1 MAALCRYS
9 RFSVVLNHAL
19 RHSRNISLINN
30 VDEKIYKNCI
40 TPISD
45 RSWSPYSPTSLQRL
59 YSTGSSS
66 SEVGK
71 NAELR
76 TEASKNEQKTEAQ
89 LEKGTEA
96 SENILTPE
104 AQLEESIEISENAQK
119 TKAQLEESTEASET
133 VQKPAVLIEESI
145 KASETV
151 QKPAALFEES
161 IKASETVQKP
171 AALFEESIKASEN
184 GQKTHDKV
192 QEIETS
198 KVRNVSAFANQNV
211 GYTLFMEDNFLDTRN
226 KNLPNLK
233 INNVEYP
240 SDFPASEYWR
250 RYRFDEECEWTAV
263 EREIQKCD
271 KMGKFLSLRFF
282 NLVMRCALFKDD
294 FTEDQA
300 TRLLLT
306 TGFSAARI
314 PPAELSKW
322 TEFLDNKFMQLGHSY
337 SIRYYNALLKVMLEH
352 KTDFSVV
359 DFLARLEK
367 AGVAPNR
374 VTLGRCLMKYCR
386 SGNMDAA
393 NEILEHMKATETLIT
408 KKVYLSIM
416 SGHFAAGNYDTAM
429 ALFKDME
436 RVGFGLEQ
444 TAFHEAIIGNMLA
457 DNREGVVKL
466 FEDAKEADFELS
478 EQALCQLIESAA
490 VYDRPEYCEL
500 FLEKL
505 KGTSNHYYNRGLETL
520 IPLLRR
526 GYYKIAYDFFMGL
539 ENPSPFII
547 INAMMVSDMPRQ
559 EELRFLQQLRQDL
572 NAHDVFESFIESC
585 YGQHNFESAVGL
597 LPHLQREG
605 VKIKHMGFLPI
616 LMYFRNLDNFKG
628 MRKEV
633 LPYLP
638 KDSDMIRVVKSVFPP
653 TTDFIAVLQKNM
665 GLSKGQMAAYRI
677 VDAISKAGSDLT
689 SVIAQAKQAEEIDEI
704 LPGLANVSKGYLQKT
719 LFQYSMNNAG
729 QWKDILE
736 LMAVLKEKGLH
747 MQNKDFIQHLTAN
760 VSKQEMKDELLNKGL
775 YLSWNSLKSLG
786 LASVC
791 TKEEGE
797 KITSL
802 DKIRFADMPLEELK
816 KRMIHFLHMF
826 SFRRELLI
834 KSSRAKDFEL
844 FEKVLS
850 YKTKN
855 DPKDIY
861 VEGVKSA
868 YYLQQKNDHMEAYNC
883 LKSVEEIHSS
893 PGRTWYVMHLS
904 NLSLELWKAN
914 LFEEAIDAL
923 TLRQKDFQ
931 NPNVK
936 ITLSLPSFL
945 MNLEPTAENCQLVQR
960 LVSTAREYNLK
971 FTFEDMITFLASSGD
986 KEQVLAGLQMYH
998 TSKNVNVTC
1007 GRLLMIAFK
1016 PFLDNRKD
1024 LQNVYEKLSQK
1035 FNENLV
1041 LLGLAAV
1048 HLELDKFSKFEKIIN
1063 TQGLHIDHKVMTPIF
1078 LKWREEDKVECIDKF
1093 IELSKGVPGNVQ
1105 LAYDCS
1111 QLRYMCDEVKFSVEE
1126 CVEFFKNTFQGE
1138 QSLPPL
1144 YDLKYF
1150 GTYLKMNNHPL
1161 PFDESLLKG
1170 NEMEYRQN
1178 VRKQRSMAQKV
1189 KDRLDRTSE
1198 EDPGDQVEGNIEF
1211 VDLLTT
1217 MKKPNNKEDKSTA
1230 FQS

>member
-45 RSWSPYSPTSLQRL
+45 RSSPYSPTSLQRL

-282 NLVMRCALFKDD
+282 NLVMRCALFK
-294 FTEDQA
+294 
-300 TRLLLT
+300 
-306 TGFSAARI
+306 
-314 PPAELSKW
+314 
-322 TEFLDNKFMQLGHSY
+322 GHSY

-416 SGHFAAGNYDTAM
+416 SGHFAAG
-429 ALFKDME
+429 

-526 GYYKIAYDFFMGL
+526 
-539 ENPSPFII
+539 
-547 INAMMVSDMPRQ
+547 
-559 EELRFLQQLRQDL
+559 
-572 NAHDVFESFIESC
+572 
-585 YGQHNFESAVGL
+585 ESAVGL
-597 LPHLQREG
+597 LPHLQRE
-605 VKIKHMGFLPI
+605 
-616 LMYFRNLDNFKG
+616 
-628 MRKEV
+628 
-633 LPYLP
+633 
-638 KDSDMIRVVKSVFPP
+638 
-653 TTDFIAVLQKNM
+653 
-665 GLSKGQMAAYRI
+665 
-677 VDAISKAGSDLT
+677 
-689 SVIAQAKQAEEIDEI
+689 
-704 LPGLANVSKGYLQKT
+704 
-719 LFQYSMNNAG
+719 
-729 QWKDILE
+729 
-736 LMAVLKEKGLH
+736 
-747 MQNKDFIQHLTAN
+747 
-760 VSKQEMKDELLNKGL
+760 GL

-786 LASVC
+786 LAS
-791 TKEEGE
+791 EGE

-861 VEGVKSA
+861 VEGVKRKRS
-868 YYLQQKNDHMEAYNC
+868 
-883 LKSVEEIHSS
+883 IHLL
-893 PGRTWYVMHLS
+893 GGH
-904 NLSLELWKAN
+904 
-914 LFEEAIDAL
+914 EAIDAL

-1035 FNENLV
+1035 FNENL
-1041 LLGLAAV
+1041 
-1048 HLELDKFSKFEKIIN
+1048 

-1078 LKWREEDKVECIDKF
+1078 LKWREEDK
-1093 IELSKGVPGNVQ
+1093 
-1105 LAYDCS
+1105 
-1111 QLRYMCDEVKFSVEE
+1111 
-1126 CVEFFKNTFQGE
+1126 
-1138 QSLPPL
+1138 
-1144 YDLKYF
+1144 
-1150 GTYLKMNNHPL
+1150 
-1161 PFDESLLKG
+1161 
-1170 NEMEYRQN
+1170 N
-1178 VRKQRSMAQKV
+1178 VRKQRSMAQKIVHVFEFNMFLIFMQTFEVV
-1189 KDRLDRTSE
+1189 K
-1198 EDPGDQVEGNIEF
+1198 
-1211 VDLLTT
+1211 
-1217 MKKPNNKEDKSTA
+1217 MCK
-1230 FQS
+1230 